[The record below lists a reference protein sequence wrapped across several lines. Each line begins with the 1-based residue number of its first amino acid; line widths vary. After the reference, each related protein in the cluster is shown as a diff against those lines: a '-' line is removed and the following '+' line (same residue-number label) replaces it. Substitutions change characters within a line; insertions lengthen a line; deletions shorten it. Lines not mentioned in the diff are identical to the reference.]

1 MLEKEVVGVKGK
13 IPPSKPGSGT
23 SAQAKTWE
31 LVFNN
36 KVEVNASKKFE
47 KGAWILFVYKGLC
60 LYTTYVIENAICF
73 TYCKGQW
80 CLLIYW
86 LNLIQIIS
94 TVILKKTKK
103 KDFSIYMQE

>member
-47 KGAWILFVYKGLC
+47 KGAWILFVYKGMC
-60 LYTTYVIENAICF
+60 LYTMYVIENAICF
-73 TYCKGQW
+73 T
-80 CLLIYW
+80 
-86 LNLIQIIS
+86 IIK
-94 TVILKKTKK
+94 VNGVC
-103 KDFSIYMQE
+103 